1 MGGGSCCRGVTGRT
15 SQAVVT
21 IVWPIAWP
29 VGAGRLGLVGWG
41 WPVLLR
47 RACAIVPAMPDSPM
61 TFVQPPLLQ
70 PDDPPPVAVINPDG
84 ATPVVLI
91 CDHGS
96 NRVPRALADLRLDAV
111 ARSRHIAWDIGVA
124 AVGLA
129 LAERLGVPLVLPAY
143 SRLVIDLNRDPDDP
157 TAICVISDRTIVPGN
172 RDLSPADRAARV
184 TGIFQPYHQAVAA
197 CIDRHLTQGRH
208 PALVSLH
215 SFTPVIAGWGHERQE
230 RPWHIGVLFDR
241 DERLAQP
248 LLAALRARGDLVVG
262 ENEPYS
268 GRNGHGYSLD
278 RHGTAR
284 GLPHVELE
292 MRQDLIADD
301 AGVAWFAGILAET
314 LTPLLA
320 AG

>member
-1 MGGGSCCRGVTGRT
+1 
-15 SQAVVT
+15 
-21 IVWPIAWP
+21 
-29 VGAGRLGLVGWG
+29 
-41 WPVLLR
+41 
-47 RACAIVPAMPDSPM
+47 MPDSPI
-61 TFVQPPLLQ
+61 TLPQPQLLQ
-70 PDDPPPVAVINPDG
+70 PDDPPPVVVINPDG
-84 ATPVVLI
+84 AMPVVLI

-96 NRVPRALADLRLDAV
+96 NRVPNGLADLGLDAA
-111 ARSRHIAWDIGVA
+111 ARSRHIAWDIGAA
-124 AVGLA
+124 AVGRMLA
-129 LAERLGVPLVLPAY
+129 DRLDAPLVLPAY

-172 RDLSPADRAARV
+172 RDLSPAGRAARV
-184 TGIFQPYHQAVAA
+184 TEIFQPYHQAVAA
-197 CIDRHLTQGRH
+197 CIDRHLTRGQR

-248 LLAALRARGDLVVG
+248 LLAALRQRGDLVVG

-278 RHGTAR
+278 HHGTAR

-292 MRQDLIADD
+292 MRQDLIADS
-301 AGVAWFAGILAET
+301 AGAARFAGILAET

-320 AG
+320 AR

>member
-1 MGGGSCCRGVTGRT
+1 
-15 SQAVVT
+15 
-21 IVWPIAWP
+21 
-29 VGAGRLGLVGWG
+29 
-41 WPVLLR
+41 
-47 RACAIVPAMPDSPM
+47 MPDSPI
-61 TFVQPPLLQ
+61 TLPQPQLLQ
-70 PDDPPPVAVINPDG
+70 PDDLPPVAVINPDG
-84 ATPVVLI
+84 AMPVVLI

-96 NRVPRALADLRLDAV
+96 NRVPRGLADLRLDA
-111 ARSRHIAWDIGVA
+111 AALSRHIAWDIGAA
-124 AVGLA
+124 AVGRMLA
-129 LAERLGVPLVLPAY
+129 DKLDAPLVLPAY
-143 SRLVIDLNRDPDDP
+143 SRLVIDLNRDPEDP

-184 TGIFQPYHQAVAA
+184 AEIFQPYHRAVAER
-197 CIDRHLTQGRH
+197 IDGHLARGRR

-248 LLAALRARGDLVVG
+248 LLAALRRRGDLVVG

-278 RHGTAR
+278 HHGTAR
-284 GLPHVELE
+284 GLAHVELE

-301 AGVAWFAGILAET
+301 AGVAHFAGILAET
-314 LTPLLA
+314 LTPLLM

>member
-1 MGGGSCCRGVTGRT
+1 MADDARFVYTDG
-15 SQAVVT
+15 
-21 IVWPIAWP
+21 
-29 VGAGRLGLVGWG
+29 
-41 WPVLLR
+41 
-47 RACAIVPAMPDSPM
+47 MPDSPAAFPQ
-61 TFVQPPLLQ
+61 TQLLQ
-70 PDDPPPVAVINPDG
+70 PSDPPPVTVINPDG
-84 ATPVVLI
+84 ASPVVLI

-96 NRVPRALADLRLDAV
+96 NRVPLGLADLKLDAV
-111 ARSRHIAWDIGVA
+111 ARSRHIAWDIGAA
-124 AVGLA
+124 AVGRA
-129 LAERLGVPLVLPAY
+129 LAARLDAPLVLPAY

-172 RDLSPADRAARV
+172 RDLSPADRAARIAE
-184 TGIFQPYHQAVAA
+184 IFQPYHRAVTAR
-197 CIDRHLTQGRH
+197 IDGHLARGH
-208 PALVSLH
+208 KPVLVSLH

-230 RPWHIGVLFDR
+230 RPWHIGVLFDQ

-268 GRNGHGYSLD
+268 GRNGHGYSLEQ
-278 RHGTAR
+278 HGMAR

-301 AGVAWFAGILAET
+301 AGVARFAGILAET

-320 AG
+320 AA